1 MDHPLLLVLLTAAGL
16 YLAKLWRDDLR
27 TAQAGRPH
35 SKPMPGAT
43 PAGARAIF
51 IAMVGALV
59 LLAVETAGEY
69 RLGIVHQQSRITWL
83 FAAYSVLAAPVVEE
97 LIFRGLLVVEKR
109 GPAALWG
116 AAIGAS
122 AAFALCH
129 EFLWQWDDAGFALTL
144 DTKGWFSS
152 AMVFALSLWL
162 YVARFAPWNP
172 QRSLLPCIA
181 GHAAKNAGVVL
192 IKAATGFMG
201 AAW

>member
-1 MDHPLLLVLLTAAGL
+1 MDHPLLLLLLIAAGF

-27 TAQAGRPH
+27 LAQAGTPH
-35 SKPMPGAT
+35 PKALPGAA
-43 PAGARAIF
+43 PAPVRALI
-51 IAMVGALV
+51 IAMAGALV

-69 RLGIVHQQSRITWL
+69 RLGIADQQSRMTWL
-83 FAAYSVLAAPVVEE
+83 FAGYSVLAAPVVEE
-97 LIFRGLLVVEKR
+97 LIFRGLLAVEKR
-109 GPAALWG
+109 GPAAMWG
-116 AAIGAS
+116 GAIGAS

-129 EFLWQWDDAGFALTL
+129 EFLWQWDEAGFALTL
-144 DTKGWFSS
+144 DAKGWFSS

-192 IKAATGFMG
+192 IKAAAGFMG
-201 AAW
+201 PAW